1 MKLNKHMKY
10 SNNYI
15 FIILK
20 ICNNEIDRK
29 RLERKLIKILNPDLN
44 KFKKERNS
52 NIKIKGD
59 ILDLYTY
66 TKEDESCYCLNYFTQ
81 QSGNH
86 TIQFKTGNH
95 DISNWRTIY
104 KNLKNKDIYLNQE
117 KISISKLEKRIKKLK
132 NGTIEIID
140 KPFFIKEYRKKLK
153 DVKNNFKLSNEKQ
166 LEYLWK
172 NKNLIKDYYIRRNVK
187 KILCTIIEWKY
198 NIRILNKFYLKIPY
212 LNISKEELKQE
223 LKQLLIL
230 YPKFIRKII
239 FQKIRIVFT
248 KRKNIGDILLNHI
261 KYCSRINSRLP
272 LCNCKINSKDPK
284 KHEIFRLED
293 IDFLTDE
300 EKQLIRI
307 KDIPLPH
314 SPNNY
319 FNIKTAITNLII
331 KIGKCIND
339 EVKHNIERI
348 SLVVT
353 KTKKKEKNQYIK
365 EIDILRIKTKLKNW
379 IIAPL
384 DKNSGSIAIICPYLY
399 RDMCFANF
407 RWEGPTKKFKKVI
420 NKASIEDNIFQFNKM
435 MKLFPFKKGTLP
447 IAYIIPKNKNLNKY
461 RPIISYS
468 NHSLKKL
475 LKIASRGLF
484 HILKNIKSI
493 KHFNITKSTEFMEF
507 IKDIKL
513 KSSKQ
518 YMLIKGDIKE
528 MFSNIPH
535 EELKKTINWFINIYK
550 QEHNSEIISIKVNG
564 KIETYT
570 GYYDGKKK
578 RLFKEITLDQIKN
591 IAFFDIDNAF
601 MKFGNYILKQIIG
614 IPMGSPISPILA
626 TLYCSRAEY
635 YFLTS
640 INMNL
645 KIQGVRYID
654 DILLI
659 IESKTKKDF
668 NIKVENII
676 KDLDGLYKNNSGV
689 KLEIEEK
696 GEKVNF
702 LENEVSIYNNKI
714 EIDYIN
720 KNEKSIE
727 EKNKQSITRL
737 KSYHS
742 FDPIEQKIGTII
754 GFFIRVY
761 RLTIRE
767 EDLLHCIGYIIKE
780 LEILK
785 YPKNIIRN
793 ALYKMKIKTDNII
806 WNTAAYFL

>member
-1 MKLNKHMKY
+1 
-10 SNNYI
+10 
-15 FIILK
+15 
-20 ICNNEIDRK
+20 
-29 RLERKLIKILNPDLN
+29 
-44 KFKKERNS
+44 
-52 NIKIKGD
+52 
-59 ILDLYTY
+59 
-66 TKEDESCYCLNYFTQ
+66 
-81 QSGNH
+81 
-86 TIQFKTGNH
+86 
-95 DISNWRTIY
+95 
-104 KNLKNKDIYLNQE
+104 
-117 KISISKLEKRIKKLK
+117 
-132 NGTIEIID
+132 
-140 KPFFIKEYRKKLK
+140 
-153 DVKNNFKLSNEKQ
+153 
-166 LEYLWK
+166 
-172 NKNLIKDYYIRRNVK
+172 
-187 KILCTIIEWKY
+187 
-198 NIRILNKFYLKIPY
+198 
-212 LNISKEELKQE
+212 
-223 LKQLLIL
+223 
-230 YPKFIRKII
+230 
-239 FQKIRIVFT
+239 
-248 KRKNIGDILLNHI
+248 
-261 KYCSRINSRLP
+261 
-272 LCNCKINSKDPK
+272 
-284 KHEIFRLED
+284 
-293 IDFLTDE
+293 
-300 EKQLIRI
+300 
-307 KDIPLPH
+307 
-314 SPNNY
+314 
-319 FNIKTAITNLII
+319 
-331 KIGKCIND
+331 
-339 EVKHNIERI
+339 
-348 SLVVT
+348 
-353 KTKKKEKNQYIK
+353 
-365 EIDILRIKTKLKNW
+365 
-379 IIAPL
+379 
-384 DKNSGSIAIICPYLY
+384 
-399 RDMCFANF
+399 MCFANF

-435 MKLFPFKKGTLP
+435 IKLFPFKKETLH

-475 LKIASRGLF
+475 FKIASRGLF

-668 NIKVENII
+668 NIKVENIV

-720 KNEKSIE
+720 KNEKLIE
-727 EKNKQSITRL
+727 EKNK
-737 KSYHS
+737 
-742 FDPIEQKIGTII
+742 
-754 GFFIRVY
+754 
-761 RLTIRE
+761 
-767 EDLLHCIGYIIKE
+767 
-780 LEILK
+780 
-785 YPKNIIRN
+785 
-793 ALYKMKIKTDNII
+793 
-806 WNTAAYFL
+806 